1 MTDAWQFWM
10 TWWVNLVIAVGTL
23 AAVVV
28 ALFGAWIRA
37 KLFIPRLALE
47 LDNPRGDATPVVL
60 TAPDGQSRIEQGRYY
75 RIRVS
80 NRNRWPKA
88 TQVRVQL
95 VRYEEPGP
103 DGQLQLKWAGEVPLQ
118 WTHQQIVPLERTIGP
133 SATCDLCSVVKDK
146 WLQLHP
152 VILPANL
159 GELAKRRTAADITIS
174 LKVTSSEADSPI
186 SRFRVSWDGKWND
199 GEIEM
204 AQHLIL
210 TSVP

>member
-10 TWWVNLVIAVGTL
+10 TWSVNLVIAIGTL

-28 ALFGAWIRA
+28 ALFGGWIRA
-37 KLFIPRLALE
+37 KLFIPRLAVDI
-47 LDNPRGDATPVVL
+47 DNPRGDATPVVL
-60 TAPDGQSRIEQGRYY
+60 TAPDGQSRIEQARYY
-75 RIRVS
+75 RLRIS

-103 DGQLQLKWAGEVPLQ
+103 DEQLQLKWAGEVPLE
-118 WTHQQIVPLERTIGP
+118 WTHQQIVPLERTVGP

-186 SRFRVSWDGKWND
+186 FGFRLSWDGRWSD
-199 GEIEM
+199 GEAEM
-204 AQHLIL
+204 AQHLIVKGPL
-210 TSVP
+210 